1 MSSQNLQSFEK
12 ILGFNQYQKSNKT
25 LFIIYAGLKALIEMI
40 HGSKNNP

>member
-1 MSSQNLQSFEK
+1 MSPQNRVLK
-12 ILGFNQYQKSNKT
+12 RFNQYPKSNKT